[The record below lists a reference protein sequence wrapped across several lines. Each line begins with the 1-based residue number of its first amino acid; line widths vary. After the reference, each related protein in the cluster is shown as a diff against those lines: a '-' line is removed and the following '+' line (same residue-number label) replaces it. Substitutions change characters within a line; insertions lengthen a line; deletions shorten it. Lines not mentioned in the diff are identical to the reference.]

1 MNRSYENLRI
11 DMGLVPQSL
20 ASTNATGKYFN
31 MKEFRSALAVLTAGN
46 IAAGGSAAIQ
56 IMEAKTE
63 AAGSAQALTS
73 RVATIAA
80 NVAVA
85 KMTIAFVGG
94 TTGDTLTITVN
105 GVSKTYTGAGSADIA
120 NGVWDDSGDDD
131 SDAASILLCINHTTN
146 GVVGVTATCTGN
158 DITLVADDGYYIDSV
173 AETGSFTTFL
183 TLEAVAYVW
192 LDGLDLT
199 DEFTWIA
206 CKATTASNTG
216 ICGVTLLRG
225 KSRKAITQ
233 RVGASYPA

>member
-1 MNRSYENLRI
+1 MNRSYEDLKI

-20 ASTNATGKYFN
+20 ASTNATGKYFS
-31 MKEFRSALAVLTAGN
+31 MAEFRSALAVLTVGN
-46 IAAGGSAAIQ
+46 ITAGGSAAIQ

-73 RVATIAA
+73 RLATIAA
-80 NVAVA
+80 NVKVA
-85 KMTIAFVGG
+85 EMTIAFVGG

-105 GVSKTYTGAGSADIA
+105 GVSKTYTGAGSADIP

-131 SDAASILLCINHTTN
+131 SDAASILLCINHATN

-199 DEFTWIA
+199 GGFTWIA
-206 CKATTASNTG
+206 CKVTTASNTG

-233 RVGASYPA
+233 RVGAQYPA